1 LEFSSVINDLEA
13 TSGPDCKSLHPGSIP
28 GEASKSESDGARSR
42 AATTER
48 TALMAEAISSDDFA
62 VRRQHMVD
70 GQLRTCDVTNQA
82 VLAAFARLPREA
94 FVAPGSASLAYLDR
108 DAPALGARDRLLLAP
123 MTLAR
128 LIQAANVQPDEAAL
142 DVAGGS
148 GYSAA
153 ILASLAARVVALE
166 SDAGAV
172 AAARRLLASERSV
185 EIVAGDLA
193 AGAAGGP
200 FDVILVNGAFEIAPE
215 KLLSLLAEGGRLVG
229 VDASYGAPKAILIE
243 RISGQTSRRALFDVT
258 APRLDAF
265 RKAPSFAF

>member
-1 LEFSSVINDLEA
+1 
-13 TSGPDCKSLHPGSIP
+13 
-28 GEASKSESDGARSR
+28 
-42 AATTER
+42 
-48 TALMAEAISSDDFA
+48 MAEAISSDQFA

-70 GQLRTCDVTNQA
+70 GQLRTCDVTDQA
-82 VLAAFARLPREA
+82 LLAAFASLAREA
-94 FVAPGSASLAYLDR
+94 FVAPDFASLAYLDR
-108 DAPALGARDRLLLAP
+108 DAPALGACDRLLLAP

-128 LIQAANVQPDEAAL
+128 LIQAASVGPGEAAL

-153 ILASLAARVVALE
+153 IMASLGARVVALE
-166 SDAGAV
+166 SDSGAV
-172 AAARRLLASERSV
+172 ASARRLLADERQV

-193 AGAAGGP
+193 EGAAGGP
-200 FDVILVNGAFEIAPE
+200 FDVILINGAFETAPE
-215 KLLSLLAEGGRLVG
+215 KLLSLLADDGRLVG
-229 VDASYGAPKAILIE
+229 VDSSGGAPKAILIE

>member
-1 LEFSSVINDLEA
+1 
-13 TSGPDCKSLHPGSIP
+13 
-28 GEASKSESDGARSR
+28 
-42 AATTER
+42 
-48 TALMAEAISSDDFA
+48 MAEAISSDDFA